1 MRKEDCKRLLCF
13 LTVDTTD
20 KDPEGNETVWFQN
33 EVTRNKV
40 DSVPPKRWKL
50 YRFVKQYH
58 YNLNYDKRSV
68 SV

>member
-40 DSVPPKRWKL
+40 DSGYLKDESYIVL
-50 YRFVKQYH
+50 Q
-58 YNLNYDKRSV
+58 NSTTIT
-68 SV
+68 

>member
-33 EVTRNKV
+33 QVTRKV
-40 DSVPPKRWKL
+40 ESGYLTDESYIVL
-50 YRFVKQYH
+50 Q
-58 YNLNYDKRSV
+58 NSTTIT
-68 SV
+68 

>member
-20 KDPEGNETVWFQN
+20 NPEGNETVWFQN

-40 DSVPPKRWKL
+40 DSVPPKR
-50 YRFVKQYH
+50 
-58 YNLNYDKRSV
+58 
-68 SV
+68 

>member
-13 LTVDTTD
+13 LTVDTKD

-40 DSVPPKRWKL
+40 DSVPPKR
-50 YRFVKQYH
+50 
-58 YNLNYDKRSV
+58 
-68 SV
+68 

>member
-33 EVTRNKV
+33 QVTRNKV
-40 DSVPPKRWKL
+40 DSVLHKR
-50 YRFVKQYH
+50 
-58 YNLNYDKRSV
+58 
-68 SV
+68 